1 MVNCCDAVRQEK
13 VMHHFFVKGNQI
25 EEKRITLIGDDAKHL
40 WKALRGKV
48 GERILI
54 SGDDGLEY
62 TCEISQIGDEKVEAE
77 ILWKEAADREL
88 PVKIHLFQGLPKGD
102 KMEWVIQKA
111 VELGAYEIIPV
122 ATKRSVVKLDEKK
135 GLHKRERWQA
145 IAESAAKQSKRAAV
159 PEVKG
164 PVSFGEAVQM
174 AKELDMILFP
184 YELAEG
190 MEYTRDILNQVKN
203 KRSVGIFIGPEGG
216 FDENEVNA
224 AKQEGACPITLGKR
238 ILRTETAG
246 LYLLSVLGYLLEE

>member
-1 MVNCCDAVRQEK
+1 
-13 VMHHFFVKGNQI
+13 MHHFFVKENQI
-25 EEKRITLIGDDAKHL
+25 EEKRITLTGDDANHL
-40 WKALRGKV
+40 RKALRGKI

-54 SGDDGLEY
+54 SGENGLEY
-62 TCEISQIGDEKVEAE
+62 TCEICQIGEEKVEAE

-145 IAESAAKQSKRAAV
+145 ISESAAKQSKRSV
-159 PEVKG
+159 IPRVKG
-164 PVSFGEAVQM
+164 PVSFAEAIQT

-203 KRSVGIFIGPEGG
+203 KCSIGVFIGPEGG
-216 FDENEVNA
+216 FDEGEA
-224 AKQEGACPITLGKR
+224 AMAKQEGAGLITLGKR